1 MSVSDSVAD
10 MLTKIRNATR
20 ARHGKVDIPASKL
33 KLEIVKILKTE
44 GYIKNFRKVQEEG
57 KNIIRIFLKYDDMNN
72 PVIHGLEKI
81 STPGR
86 RIYSGYKDLPRVHNG
101 YGSVIVSTSS
111 GVTTGK
117 KATEKMVGGELV
129 CKVWSREVKMSKV
142 GKLPVVVP
150 AGVNVTINGNEI
162 SVKGPKGELSQTFS
176 PNVEVAFENGEIIV
190 KTKNTSRQANA
201 DHGLYRALIN
211 NMVTGVSA
219 GFSKSLIITGVGYRA
234 EVKGEELVMNLGYST
249 DFIAMIP
256 KGLSVAT
263 DPNGR
268 VTVSGI
274 DKQQVG
280 EFCAQIRK
288 LRKPE
293 PYKGKGIRYETEIIR
308 RKVGKTGVK

>member
-1 MSVSDSVAD
+1 
-10 MLTKIRNATR
+10 
-20 ARHGKVDIPASKL
+20 
-33 KLEIVKILKTE
+33 
-44 GYIKNFRKVQEEG
+44 
-57 KNIIRIFLKYDDMNN
+57 
-72 PVIHGLEKI
+72 
-81 STPGR
+81 
-86 RIYSGYKDLPRVHNG
+86 
-101 YGSVIVSTSS
+101 
-111 GVTTGK
+111 
-117 KATEKMVGGELV
+117 
-129 CKVWSREVKMSKV
+129 MSKV
-142 GKLPVVVP
+142 GKLPVAVP
-150 AGVNVTINGNEI
+150 AGVNVTISGNAI

-176 PNVEVAFENGEIIV
+176 PNVEVSFENGEIIV

-234 EVKGEELVMNLGYST
+234 EVKGEQLVMNLGYST